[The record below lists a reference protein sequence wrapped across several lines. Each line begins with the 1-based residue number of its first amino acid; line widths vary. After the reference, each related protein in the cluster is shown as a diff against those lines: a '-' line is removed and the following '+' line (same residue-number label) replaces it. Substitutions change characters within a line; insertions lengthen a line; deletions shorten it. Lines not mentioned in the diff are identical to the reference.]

1 MIIEEQNIYGD
12 VYDEDEDDYQQQS
25 YDGLRVLDYD
35 QDDNG
40 NLQQMDLENMKSINK
55 RQASKTEVFSPA
67 AFS

>member
-40 NLQQMDLENMKSINK
+40 NL
-55 RQASKTEVFSPA
+55 
-67 AFS
+67 